1 MWLQSFTKG
10 HLKINKMS
18 VHENIKYPC
27 NICDYKAT
35 HQVSLKRQKM
45 SIHEGEG
52 IKYHCNQ
59 CEYKAAH

>member
-1 MWLQSFTKG
+1 
-10 HLKINKMS
+10 MS

-35 HQVSLKRQKM
+35 RQVSLKRQKM